1 MKINNETKGIS
12 TIIGGILI
20 FIIVILISISCNKK
34 QKDNINTD
42 NVDTVYVDLG
52 ISRDFYIY
60 TIDSLYSINDSLIQ
74 ENKKLIYIND
84 SINEQLFVALYK
96 LDRVEYYNKIAANG
110 NNIKFLRGWI
120 NRVLYGS

>member
-74 ENKKLIYIND
+74 ENKKLVYIND

>member
-34 QKDNINTD
+34 QKNNINTN

-74 ENKKLIYIND
+74 ENKKLVYIND

>member
-1 MKINNETKGIS
+1 MKINNKTKGIS

-52 ISRDFYIY
+52 ISGDIYIY

-74 ENKKLIYIND
+74 ENKKLVYIND

>member
-34 QKDNINTD
+34 QKDNINTS
-42 NVDTVYVDLG
+42 NIDTVYVDLG

-74 ENKKLIYIND
+74 ENKKLVYIND

>member
-1 MKINNETKGIS
+1 MKINNETKAIS

-42 NVDTVYVDLG
+42 NIDTVYVDLG

-74 ENKKLIYIND
+74 ENKKLVYIND